1 MPYGK
6 TYLQA
11 HCRISLYTSILNG
24 HKKDINSS
32 LYIFWLFS
40 FLFGLPLECY
50 EIEKRVGYINYINN
64 IPYLPNNIAKFRNN
78 VNKQGS

>member
-32 LYIFWLFS
+32 LYIFDCLASYLAYLWNAMRL
-40 FLFGLPLECY
+40 
-50 EIEKRVGYINYINN
+50 KQRVGHIEYINEGDLNN
-64 IPYLPNNIAKFRNN
+64 KATFR
-78 VNKQGS
+78 K